1 MENSRVNRD
10 RYETDT
16 RVSKKISF
24 SPSLFQKNVIQ
35 KKKNENEN
43 DLKIRFDLKNIK
55 QHLNIN

>member
-24 SPSLFQKNVIQ
+24 SPSLFQKNFIK
-35 KKKNENEN
+35 KKKNEKEN